1 VHDSVPVSINDKDNI
16 ILRSW
21 GNVMDG
27 NNVRPHYDLL
37 YMIGGYEPQKSNA
50 CSGHRFYYLTGMGL
64 YLNLALINYGSQFL
78 HRKGYKNV
86 QTPYFIKKEYMKM
99 VSQLEDFQD
108 TLYKIEEN
116 NTDENE
122 DKYLIATSEQP
133 LCTLHM
139 NQYLSSKMLP
149 IKYSGYST
157 CFRREAG
164 SRTDRGLFRVHQFEK
179 IEQFVITAP
188 NKSWEMLEEMI
199 SVSEEFY
206 QSLGIPYRV
215 VSVVSGELNHSTAKK
230 YDLEAWFP
238 ASNEYRELVSCS
250 NCTDFQS
257 KKLKIV
263 FHNNTTKKK
272 GTKTYVHML
281 NSTLCASQRT
291 LCCLLENYQTP
302 DGIKIPDVL
311 LPYMIPYLNDDS
323 NLISFI
329 REAITQNEEENII
342 SEGQNNEGQV

>member
-1 VHDSVPVSINDKDNI
+1 
-16 ILRSW
+16 
-21 GNVMDG
+21 
-27 NNVRPHYDLL
+27 
-37 YMIGGYEPQKSNA
+37 
-50 CSGHRFYYLTGMGL
+50 
-64 YLNLALINYGSQFL
+64 
-78 HRKGYKNV
+78 
-86 QTPYFIKKEYMKM
+86 
-99 VSQLEDFQD
+99 
-108 TLYKIEEN
+108 
-116 NTDENE
+116 
-122 DKYLIATSEQP
+122 
-133 LCTLHM
+133 
-139 NQYLSSKMLP
+139 MLP

-329 REAITQNEEENII
+329 REAITQNEENII